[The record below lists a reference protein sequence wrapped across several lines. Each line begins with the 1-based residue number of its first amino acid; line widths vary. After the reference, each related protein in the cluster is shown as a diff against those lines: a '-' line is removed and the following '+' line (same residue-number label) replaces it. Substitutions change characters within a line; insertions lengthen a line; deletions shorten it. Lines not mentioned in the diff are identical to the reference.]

1 MNWLW
6 LGAIIFHHVN
16 PYIEIATAISDME
29 ADAVLDPCDEF
40 DIFVLPYVFI
50 PRIIQSLHQFASASD
65 EDRKPFFLFFF
76 FDPIIYS

>member
-1 MNWLW
+1 
-6 LGAIIFHHVN
+6 
-16 PYIEIATAISDME
+16 ME

-65 EDRKPFFLFFF
+65 EDRKELEPKDYLVEWCSR
-76 FDPIIYS
+76 PPHE